1 MEPDPGRRPF
11 QPGELWAARHELTAC
26 LKLGIP
32 PREWAG
38 EPPADPRWDWA
49 DKAIVTAWLALN
61 DRLCPRCGR
70 PLEVHKTDSVDDYH
84 AATITCTA
92 IDALDM
98 IQAEWRKGSGGKADK
113 AARKQGLDPDRARW
127 WITYTDAEGLPT

>member
-1 MEPDPGRRPF
+1 M
-11 QPGELWAARHELTAC
+11 
-26 LKLGIP
+26 
-32 PREWAG
+32 
-38 EPPADPRWDWA
+38 
-49 DKAIVTAWLALN
+49 
-61 DRLCPRCGR
+61 
-70 PLEVHKTDSVDDYH
+70 DDYH

-98 IQAEWRKGSGGKADK
+98 IQAEWRKGQGGKADK